1 MVDQGKESPRSAPRG
16 YAPVSSTHFLRSKSM
31 TAGSKKS
38 VAPSTIPQFVKTDV
52 DRVLESGLADF
63 SIRELLGLLLSNTG
77 AAERKVFLENTPY
90 DKANGFYERSVQLGT
105 IPVDVRVPRTRKG
118 DF

>member
-1 MVDQGKESPRSAPRG
+1 MRTDARASYWRPFEHRTIAPMPRKSTSRQNESSDQRRKAPG
-16 YAPVSSTHFLRSKSM
+16 LQPGASDPCHQPTFSRSKSM

-77 AAERKVFLENTPY
+77 A
-90 DKANGFYERSVQLGT
+90 
-105 IPVDVRVPRTRKG
+105 
-118 DF
+118 